1 MTRRTCGNFSPSTD
15 DYRTNMMPLRSASV
29 PSRTDPDEFRDLQL
43 KKLRAGL
50 AEVLKANA
58 FWRDRLHDVRGW
70 GDFELLPLTTK
81 AHLLAD
87 QAAHP
92 PFGTNLTYPR
102 ERFLRV
108 HQTSGSS
115 GNQPLR
121 WLDTAESWEWWLQIW
136 TDHVYR
142 AAGVRAGDRVFFAF
156 SFGPFIGFWSAF
168 GGAERLGALSISG
181 GAMTSE
187 QRLRT
192 MLEMG
197 ATVLLS
203 TPTYALRLADVANEL
218 GLDLCGSGVRVTIHA
233 GEPRASIPAT
243 RAAIEEAYGATT
255 FDHTGMTELGPTGIS
270 CSQRDGIHL
279 IESEF
284 IFEVLD
290 ADGHPSV
297 EGELVATNL
306 GRWGMP
312 LIRYRTGDRVKLSR
326 ERCSC
331 GSPFVKLLAGI
342 QGRVDDMFTVRGVNL
357 FPSQV
362 EDIVHRYPAVV
373 EFVIERRR
381 ERQMDEVTLLVET
394 VGDDFSTERLEAHL
408 RQALG
413 VRLGCRLVE
422 RGTLPRSELK
432 AKRIRQAGS

>member
-1 MTRRTCGNFSPSTD
+1 MRPLGSPGARRAHIKPDAHF
-15 DYRTNMMPLRSASV
+15 RTN
-29 PSRTDPDEFRDLQL
+29 PDNLRDLHL
-43 KKLRAGL
+43 RKLQAGL
-50 AEVLKANA
+50 AEVLAVNA
-58 FWRDRLHDVRGW
+58 FWRERLHAVHGW
-70 GDFELLPLTTK
+70 GDFERLPLTTK
-81 AHLLAD
+81 AELLAD

-92 PFGTNLTYPR
+92 PFGTNLTYPIQ
-102 ERFLRV
+102 RFVRL

-115 GNQPLR
+115 GDHPLR
-121 WLDTAESWEWWLQIW
+121 WLDTEESWDWWFRIW
-136 TDHVYR
+136 ADHMYG
-142 AAGVRAGDRVFFAF
+142 AAGVKAGDRVFLAF

-168 GGAERLGALSISG
+168 GGAQRLGALTISG

-187 QRLRT
+187 QRLRSV
-192 MLEMG
+192 LDLG

-218 GLDLCGSGVRVTIHA
+218 GLDLHGSGVRVTIHA
-233 GEPRASIPAT
+233 GEPGASIPAT
-243 RAAIEEAYGATT
+243 RSAIEEAYGATS
-255 FDHTGMTELGPTGIS
+255 FDHTGMTELGPTGFS

-290 ADGHPSV
+290 ANGHPAV

-312 LIRYRTGDRVKLSR
+312 LIRYRTGDRVRMSR
-326 ERCSC
+326 EQCSC
-331 GSPFVKLLAGI
+331 GSPFAKLLGGI

-362 EDIVHRYPAVV
+362 EDIVRRYPEVV

-381 ERQMDEVTLLVET
+381 ERQMDEVLLLIET
-394 VGDDFSTERLEAHL
+394 VGDDFSTERMEADL

-413 VRLGCRLVE
+413 VRLGCRVVE

-432 AKRIRQAGS
+432 AKRIRQVGS